1 MRLYEVWTPRGCV
14 SGYSDK
20 GLADKAFRRASS
32 PALLTLGASVLAVRE
47 GTTQRQRAAIEEALK
62 AARSGGET
70 IDVPKP
76 DPAAAK
82 VHRLPLVA
90 RRPVKVEADD
100 DTTDAGDELDVDDDS
115 DDTTDEE
122 LPTADAPR
130 DSSPAVE
137 RPAVVAA
144 PAPTTPEVSMAPK
157 SNVQA
162 VQTARP
168 TCAAKGC
175 TNPVP
180 PGISAGRRTVA
191 WRGPYCHRCRD
202 RGRKAI
208 EDGRATAET
217 VGAYLDGRDHRDTTE
232 ATKARMV
239 QRAAKKVVKVPRV
252 APVTAPEQAVELS
265 ADNIQV
271 TIALPSD
278 VARAHR
284 CALVVGGVEALERL
298 IAALPAA
305 VRS

>member
-90 RRPVKVEADD
+90 RRPVEVEADD
-100 DTTDAGDELDVDDDS
+100 DTTDAGDELDTDS
-115 DDTTDEE
+115 DDTADEE

-130 DSSPAVE
+130 DFSPAVE

-157 SNVQA
+157 STE
-162 VQTARP
+162 QTARP

-217 VGAYLDGRDHRDTTE
+217 VSTYLDGSNYRDTSA
-232 ATKARMV
+232 ATKASV
-239 QRAAKKVVKVPRV
+239 ASRAAAKVVKVPRV
-252 APVTAPEQAVELS
+252 AAATAATAPEQAVELL
-265 ADNIQV
+265 ADTIQV

-284 CALVVGGVEALERL
+284 CALAVGGVEALERL